1 MQTYAEFTPTGFDRA
16 GAFLPESMQSYLV
29 LPCSINRDSDCL
41 AQSNFAAA
49 LKMLGG
55 ESDMV
60 QVHRFG
66 HWACGW
72 FEIILVNPFCDAA
85 AIAQD
90 IEASLADYPVLD
102 EEDMSA
108 REYDAYTDAWHSY
121 GWREFADGL
130 ADKFGSEVAEA
141 KWDLQDALRDCSIER
156 LQTAFESL
164 IPSGEYYDHDG
175 APNVR
180 YAVDNATRTDVDMLL
195 RSDGAP

>member
-41 AQSNFAAA
+41 AQSNFATA
-49 LKMLGG
+49 LQLLGG

-72 FEIILVNPFCDAA
+72 YEIILVNPFCEAA
-85 AIAQD
+85 AIAQS
-90 IEASLADYPVLD
+90 IEDRLANYPVLD
-102 EEDMSA
+102 EDDMSA
-108 REYDAYTDAWHSY
+108 REYEAYSDAWHSY
-121 GWREFADGL
+121 GWRDFVHAL
-130 ADKFGSEVAEA
+130 AYKFDFSDDNTE
-141 KWDLQDALRDCSIER
+141 DALLDVSIER
-156 LQTAFESL
+156 LQTIFESL

-175 APNVR
+175 APNVS
-180 YAVDNATRTDVDMLL
+180 YAVEHATRATVDTLL